1 MTKIR
6 RYHESDSQAVGILI
20 ADTYSEYNL
29 SFVPQAERGPYLGPF
44 QHARSQDQSHQE
56 EIART
61 VSAPLVFV
69 AEDNDGEILG
79 VLRGRKD
86 RLHSLFVRGDHHRQ
100 GIGRTL
106 VERFEQECQQQ
117 GGDVIRLA
125 STLYAVP
132 FYQRL
137 GYKKSTGV
145 RRGWSF
151 EGAGLKW
158 QPMKKILRPSQSSL

>member
-1 MTKIR
+1 MIKIR
-6 RYHESDSQAVGILI
+6 PYQKTDAQAIGRLI
-20 ADTYSEYNL
+20 ADTYGDYNL
-29 SFVPQAERGPYLGPF
+29 SFLPEEERGPYLGPF
-44 QHARSQDQSHQE
+44 QHARSPDKAHQE

-61 VSAPLVFV
+61 LEAALILV
-69 AEDNDGEILG
+69 AEDENGEVVG

-86 RLHSLFVRGDHHRQ
+86 RLHSLFVRGDRHRQ

-106 VERFEQECQQQ
+106 VERFEQECIAL
-117 GGDVIRLA
+117 GGEVIRLA

-132 FYQRL
+132 FYQKL

-151 EGAGLKW
+151 QGADLKW
-158 QPMKKILRPSQSSL
+158 QPMKKVLSHPST